1 MELTRLVR
9 VLRDRWRIVALIATI
24 GFAAA
29 FGFTSLANR
38 SLDISY
44 EALIAMRYD
53 PQEDETIED
62 LALQINE
69 DAARAVFAAETLL
82 AQYGGAS
89 IFADTGSG
97 KLYFKAV
104 GDTADMARERAQ
116 DLLSAYLQSDVGGN
130 LDARLEELIEAAAA
144 MTAEI
149 EQLQNQTVLSPE
161 EQALL
166 NQHQVL
172 DLSIAAVRDQIVALT
187 VADAGLS
194 AGERQENAERRAEL
208 EETLNGLI
216 AQKATLGPAPS
227 TELNVADRFRL
238 AALQRN
244 LELMGLDYE
253 RIYLQSQGVLG
264 SGGQREAP
272 IVNDLTPEPAS
283 PVINGVI
290 GLIGG
295 AALAMFALV
304 FVTRSRKEVWL
315 ADDLP
320 IPILGEVPL
329 RKVTS
334 LSGPSWYDSTAG
346 GRRKESVQA
355 VRTAIDGLIQHEPA
369 GMAIVRDHVG
379 AADAHALAV
388 DLAASFASAGRSVL
402 LIAADYFEHVDITEY
417 DVGEPSLGS
426 VLRLPP
432 GPPEELD
439 ARINDLLDNAVSI
452 RTDLAV
458 MPAGPVPESP
468 ADSLAG
474 PQFRRFL
481 TVARERFDLVLAV
494 GGDPES
500 STSQVLMQRLGAAI
514 LALAPGKTTMPRVNA
529 VLVDLSQQRVQL
541 PGAIMLHG
549 TESRISLPAVK
560 TPVTHRQTVT
570 PVPEPETVS
579 RLRFYPFPGSKR
591 SVSPTDGS
599 LDHLVEGLAVGREHG
614 MVATTENG
622 GIDPFGAQVADALES
637 ADRSAAFGPVAEYVV
652 ARVEDMMTAVPGQ
665 TSVSEDLVGVVF
677 DHGFIPLTAVKD
689 VPTVWHWL
697 VLELENEVG
706 IANGQRI
713 AGQIARILTGVELPG
728 PDEMDRWLSEEFFSR
743 HVQRTDREPDVW
755 HITSP
760 NGAVQLLVNGRR
772 LTDEK
777 LGRMTMDI
785 VRRRIHEL
793 ERALKESRLAGEA
806 DAATKLEDDLK
817 DAHLFEIS
825 LGMLR
830 GGSSEEA
837 RLVYPWRR
845 HDQRPRGW
853 SPIWSEGVRP
863 NIAPL
868 QRLDLLPQLV
878 LTEEELEALVPTG

>member
-130 LDARLEELIEAAAA
+130 LNARLEEVIEAAAA

-161 EQALL
+161 QQALL

-194 AGERQENAERRAEL
+194 AGERQENAERRAEH

-304 FVTRSRKEVWL
+304 FVTRTRKEVWL

-334 LSGPSWYDSTAG
+334 LPGPSWYDSTAG

-439 ARINDLLDNAVSI
+439 ARITDLLDDAVSI

-560 TPVTHRQTVT
+560 TPVTHRQQVT

-614 MVATTENG
+614 MVVTTENG

-665 TSVSEDLVGVVF
+665 TSVSEELVGVVF

-755 HITSP
+755 HVTSP
-760 NGAVQLLVNGRR
+760 GGAVQLLVNGRR

-777 LGRMTMDI
+777 LGRMTTDV

-793 ERALKESRLAGEA
+793 ERVLKENRLAGEGEAA
-806 DAATKLEDDLK
+806 DRIEADLK

-825 LGMLR
+825 LGVLR

-837 RLVYPWRR
+837 RLVYPWRK

-868 QRLDLLPQLV
+868 QRLDLLPQPV
-878 LTEEELEALVPTG
+878 LTEEELDALVPTG